1 MTSNGE
7 VTAML
12 KRKMLRDI
20 KANFAQFFS
29 IMLLSL
35 IAMWCY
41 TGFQANVIGGNQAR
55 TDFENSSNFADGWIY
70 GADFDEKQAKKIADI
85 SGINDTQRRTEVLG
99 KADET
104 YNTAEVYCYFQDSAD
119 VTVPRT
125 VDGADFDTDDENGLW
140 LFSRFAE
147 TWGIKVGDK
156 FTVHVMGLD
165 IEKEVKGLIV
175 TPEYEFAC
183 ASTDTD
189 TDFHNIGFAYL
200 SQKALPEEMRI
211 NNEIIFTCDGKALDY
226 EDKIAKAL
234 DDNYA
239 YLADRNSIRGW
250 YQLSDELA
258 QHDSFSYIFSFV
270 FVAIALLVI
279 ITTMKRMIAQQ
290 RTQIGTLNALGMR
303 KRKILFHYLSYSFV
317 LSFIGCALGIV
328 LGLLTFGRLMVDMF
342 SQFYTLPD
350 WQPGF
355 SYKSLIVAAVLV
367 LICTGTS
374 YFSCKQILKIHPS
387 EALRPAAAKTAK
399 SCVFEK
405 LPFWK
410 KLSFNA
416 RYNLRDISR
425 SKMRAFMGVFGTCMG
440 MMIMELGLGAY
451 DTVDYVRDWYFHDI
465 QNYGYQVILNDSC
478 TPEQAEELKNE
489 TDGELIAMEAVS
501 VAAKDHPTS
510 DGIIS
515 CKLAVTEGEQLYCV
529 SDTELNTTP
538 IPKGTVALTM
548 KQAKK
553 LGLSAGDKVYW
564 KTATG
569 SKWNESRIGLIS
581 RHPNITGITML
592 RADYEKADMT
602 FRPVMLVSKKD
613 CENVAG
619 HDCVSAV
626 HSMKDLIAAFDKMM
640 EIMNLLVYFMVIFSV
655 LLIVI
660 VLYNSGNL
668 SFNER
673 EKEFATLKVLGFKS
687 SAIRRLLSTQNLW
700 LSVLGVI
707 CGLPLGR
714 VPLQAMMDSNGDAI
728 DWPCYIAPAT
738 YIISAIFVMTVSV
751 LVSFLFSRRI
761 KRIDMVEV
769 LKGME

>member
-1 MTSNGE
+1 
-7 VTAML
+7 ML
-12 KRKMLRDI
+12 RRKMLRDI

-29 IMLLSL
+29 ILLLSL

-41 TGFQANVIGGNQAR
+41 TGFQANVIGGNKAR
-55 TDFENSSNFADGWIY
+55 ADFEDSSNFADGWIY
-70 GADFDEKQAKKIADI
+70 GADFSEEQAEKIADI
-85 SGINDTQRRTEVLG
+85 SGIKDVQRRTEVLG
-99 KADET
+99 KADEK
-104 YNTAEVYCYFQDSAD
+104 YNTAEMYCYFQNSAD
-119 VTVPRT
+119 ITAPRT
-125 VDGADFDTDDENGLW
+125 IEGADFDADDENGLW

-147 TWGIKVGDK
+147 TWKIKVGDK
-156 FTVHVMGLD
+156 FTVHAMGLD

-189 TDFHNIGFAYL
+189 SDFHNIGFAYL
-200 SQKALPEEMRI
+200 SQKVLPEEMRI
-211 NNEIIFTCDGKALDY
+211 NNEIIFTCDGKALSY
-226 EDKIAKAL
+226 EDDIAKAL

-290 RTQIGTLNALGMR
+290 RTQIGTLNALGMK
-303 KRKILFHYLSYSFV
+303 KRKILLHYLSYSFV
-317 LSFIGCALGIV
+317 LSVIGCALGII
-328 LGLLTFGRLMVDMF
+328 LGMVTFGRLMVNMF

-350 WQPGF
+350 WKPGF
-355 SYKSLIVAAVLV
+355 SYKSIIVAAVLV

-374 YFSCKQILKIHPS
+374 YFSCKQILRIHPS

-399 SCVFEK
+399 PCIFEK
-405 LPFWK
+405 LPFWN
-410 KLSFNA
+410 KLGFNA

-425 SKMRAFMGVFGTCMG
+425 SKMRAFMCVFGTCMG

-451 DTVDYVRDWYFHDI
+451 DTVDYVRDWYFRDI
-465 QNYGYQVILNDSC
+465 QNYEYQVILNDSC
-478 TPEQAEELKNE
+478 TTEQAEELKKE

-501 VAAKDHPTS
+501 IAAEDHPTS
-510 DGIIS
+510 DGIIT
-515 CKLAVTEGEQLYCV
+515 CKLAVTEGQQLYCV
-529 SDTELNTTP
+529 SDTDLNTTP
-538 IPKGTVALTM
+538 IPEGTVALTM

-553 LGLSAGDKVYW
+553 LGLSEGDKVYW

-569 SKWNESRIGLIS
+569 NKWNESRIGLVS

-592 RADYEKADMT
+592 RSDYEAAGLT
-602 FRPVMLVSKKD
+602 FRPIMLVSKNN
-613 CENVAG
+613 CEKAIDN
-619 HDCVSAV
+619 DCVSAV

-655 LLIVI
+655 LLIII

-687 SAIRRLLSTQNLW
+687 SAVRRLLSTQNLW
-700 LSVLGVI
+700 LSIIGVI
-707 CGLPLGR
+707 CGIPLGR
-714 VPLQAMMDSNGDAI
+714 VPLQAMMDSNGDAV
-728 DWPCYIAPAT
+728 DWPCYLAPST

-751 LVSFLFSRRI
+751 LVSFMFSRRI
-761 KRIDMVEV
+761 KKIDMVEV

>member
-1 MTSNGE
+1 
-7 VTAML
+7 ML
-12 KRKMLRDI
+12 RKKMLRDI

-41 TGFQANVIGGNQAR
+41 TGFQANVIGGNKAR
-55 TDFENSSNFADGWIY
+55 ADFERSSNFAEGWIY
-70 GADFDEKQAKKIADI
+70 GAGFGDKERRDI
-85 SGINDTQRRTEVLG
+85 SAIDGINDVQLRTEVLG
-99 KADET
+99 KADEEF
-104 YNTAEVYCYFQDSAD
+104 NTAEMYCYFQDSAE
-119 VTVPRT
+119 VTIPRT
-125 VDGADFDTDDENGLW
+125 VEGVDFDPKDTDGLW
-140 LFSRFAE
+140 LFSRFAQ

-165 IEKEVKGLIV
+165 IEKEVKGLVV

-189 TDFHNIGFAYL
+189 SDFHNIGFAYL
-200 SQKALPEEMRI
+200 SMDVLPEEMQI
-211 NNEIIFTCDGKALDY
+211 FNELIFTCDGKALSY
-226 EDKIAKAL
+226 EDSIAKAL

-239 YLADRNSIRGW
+239 YFADRNSIRGW

-290 RTQIGTLNALGMR
+290 RTQIGTLNALGM
-303 KRKILFHYLSYSFV
+303 KKGKIMTHYLSYSFI
-317 LSFIGCALGIV
+317 LSVIGCGLGIV
-328 LGLLTFGRLMVDMF
+328 LGIFTFGRLMVNMF

-355 SYKSLIVAAVLV
+355 NYKSIIVAALLV

-374 YFSCKQILKIHPS
+374 YLSCKQILKIHPS
-387 EALRPAAAKTAK
+387 EALRPATAK
-399 SCVFEK
+399 SAKSCIFEK
-405 LPFWK
+405 LPFWN
-410 KLSFNA
+410 KLGFNA

-425 SKMRAFMGVFGTCMG
+425 SKMRAVMGVFGTCMG
-440 MMIMELGLGAY
+440 MMLMELGLGAY
-451 DTVDYVRDWYFHDI
+451 DTVGYVRDWYFHDI
-465 QNYGYQVILNDSC
+465 QNYEYQVILSDSC
-478 TPEQAEELKNE
+478 TPDEAEELKSE
-489 TDGELIAMEAVS
+489 TNGELVAMSAIS
-501 VAAKDHPTS
+501 IAAKDHPTS

-515 CKLAVTEGEQLYCV
+515 CKLAVTEGEGLYCV
-529 SDTELNTTP
+529 SGIDLKTQP
-538 IPKGTVALTM
+538 IPEGTVALTM

-553 LGLSAGDKVYW
+553 LGLSEGDKVYW

-569 SKWNESRIGLIS
+569 SKWIESKIGLIS

-592 RADYEKADMT
+592 RKDYEVAGET
-602 FRPVMLVSKKD
+602 FRPVMLVSKSD
-613 CENVAG
+613 CSGAEDKG
-619 HDCVSAV
+619 YVSAV

-640 EIMNLLVYFMVIFSV
+640 EIMDLLVYFMVIFSI

-673 EKEFATLKVLGFKS
+673 EKEFATLKVLGFRS
-687 SAIRRLLSTQNLW
+687 GAIRRLLSTQNLW
-700 LSVLGVI
+700 LSILGVI
-707 CGLPLGR
+707 CGIPLGR
-714 VPLQAMMDSNGDAI
+714 IPLQAMMDSNGDAV
-728 DWPCYIAPAT
+728 DWPCYLSPLTYVIAAV
-738 YIISAIFVMTVSV
+738 FVMTVSV

>member
-1 MTSNGE
+1 
-7 VTAML
+7 ML
-12 KRKMLRDI
+12 RKKMLRDI

-29 IMLLSL
+29 IMILSL

-41 TGFQANVIGGNQAR
+41 TGFQANVIGGNKAR
-55 TDFENSSNFADGWIY
+55 NDFENSSNFADGWIY
-70 GADFDEKQAKKIADI
+70 GADFSEEQAKKIADI
-85 SGINDTQRRTEVLG
+85 SGIKDVQCRTEVLG
-99 KADET
+99 KADEK
-104 YNTAEVYCYFQDSAD
+104 YNTAEMYCYFQNNTD
-119 VTVPRT
+119 VTIPKT
-125 VDGADFDTDDENGLW
+125 VDGADFNADDENGLW

-200 SQKALPEEMRI
+200 SQKALPEGMRI
-211 NNEIIFTCDGKALDY
+211 NNELIFTCNGKALSY
-226 EDKIAKAL
+226 EKDIANAL
-234 DDNYA
+234 GDNYA
-239 YLADRNSIRGW
+239 YFADRNSIRGW

-290 RTQIGTLNALGMR
+290 RTQIGTLNALGMK
-303 KRKILFHYLSYSFV
+303 KRKILAHYLSYSFV
-317 LSFIGCALGIV
+317 LSVIGCILGII
-328 LGLLTFGRLMVDMF
+328 LGILTFGRLMVNMF

-355 SYKSLIVAAVLV
+355 SYKSIIVAAVLV
-367 LICTGTS
+367 FICTGTS
-374 YFSCKQILKIHPS
+374 YLSCKQILKIHPS

-399 SCVFEK
+399 PCIFEK

-410 KLSFNA
+410 KLSFNV

-465 QNYGYQVILNDSC
+465 QNYEYQVLLNDSC
-478 TPEQAEELKNE
+478 TPEQAEELKIE
-489 TDGELIAMEAVS
+489 TGGELIAMEAIS
-501 VAAKDHPTS
+501 IAAKEHPTS

-529 SDTELNTTP
+529 SDTELRTTP
-538 IPKGTVALTM
+538 IRKGTVALTM

-553 LGLSAGDKVYW
+553 LGLSEGDKVYW

-569 SKWNESRIGLIS
+569 SEWNESKIGLIS

-592 RADYEKADMT
+592 REDYEAVGMD
-602 FRPVMLVSKKD
+602 FRPVMLVSKNN
-613 CENVAG
+613 CENTADN
-619 HDCVSAV
+619 DCVSAV

-700 LSVLGVI
+700 LSIIGCIL
-707 CGLPLGR
+707 GLPLGR
-714 VPLQAMMDSNGDAI
+714 VPLQAMMDSNGDAV
-728 DWPCYIAPAT
+728 DWPCYIAPTT
-738 YIISAIFVMTVSV
+738 YIIAAIFVMTVSV
-751 LVSFLFSRRI
+751 LVSFMFSRRI
-761 KRIDMVEV
+761 KKIDMVEV

>member
-1 MTSNGE
+1 
-7 VTAML
+7 ML
-12 KRKMLRDI
+12 RKKMLRDI

-29 IMLLSL
+29 IMILSL

-41 TGFQANVIGGNQAR
+41 TGFQANVIGGNKAR
-55 TDFENSSNFADGWIY
+55 NDFENSSNFADGWIY
-70 GADFDEKQAKKIADI
+70 GADFSEEQAKKIADI
-85 SGINDTQRRTEVLG
+85 SGVKDVQRRTEVLG
-99 KADET
+99 KADEK
-104 YNTAEVYCYFQDSAD
+104 YNTAEMYCYFQNSAD
-119 VTVPRT
+119 VTIPRT
-125 VDGADFDTDDENGLW
+125 IEGDDFNADDTDGLW

-156 FTVHVMGLD
+156 FTVHVMGLN

-189 TDFHNIGFAYL
+189 TDFHNIGFAYF
-200 SQKALPEEMRI
+200 SQKVLPEEMRI
-211 NNEIIFTCDGKALDY
+211 NNEIIFTCDGKALSY
-226 EDKIAKAL
+226 EKDIANAL
-234 DDNYA
+234 GDNYA
-239 YLADRNSIRGW
+239 YFADRNSIRGW

-290 RTQIGTLNALGMR
+290 RTQIGTLNALGMK
-303 KRKILFHYLSYSFV
+303 KRKILAHYLSYSFV
-317 LSFIGCALGIV
+317 LSVIGCILGII
-328 LGLLTFGRLMVDMF
+328 LGILTFGRLMVNMF

-355 SYKSLIVAAVLV
+355 SYKSIIVAAVLV
-367 LICTGTS
+367 FICTGTS
-374 YFSCKQILKIHPS
+374 YLSCKQILKIHPS

-399 SCVFEK
+399 PCIFEK

-410 KLSFNA
+410 KLSFNV

-465 QNYGYQVILNDSC
+465 QNYEYQVLLNDSC
-478 TPEQAEELKNE
+478 TPEQAEELKIE
-489 TDGELIAMEAVS
+489 TGGELIAMEAIS
-501 VAAKDHPTS
+501 IAAKEHPTS

-529 SDTELNTTP
+529 SDTELRTTP
-538 IPKGTVALTM
+538 IRKGTVALTM

-553 LGLSAGDKVYW
+553 LGLSEGDKVYW

-569 SKWNESRIGLIS
+569 SEWNESKIGLIS

-592 RADYEKADMT
+592 REDYENAGMK
-602 FRPVMLVSKKD
+602 FRPVMLVSKNN
-613 CENVAG
+613 CEKTADN
-619 HDCVSAV
+619 DCVSAV

-640 EIMNLLVYFMVIFSV
+640 EIMNLLVYFMVVFSV

-700 LSVLGVI
+700 LSIIGCIL
-707 CGLPLGR
+707 GLPLGR
-714 VPLQAMMDSNGDAI
+714 VPLQAMMDSNGDAV
-728 DWPCYIAPAT
+728 DWPCYIAPTT
-738 YIISAIFVMTVSV
+738 YIIAAIFVMTVSV
-751 LVSFLFSRRI
+751 LVSFMFSRRI
-761 KRIDMVEV
+761 KKIDMVEV

>member
-1 MTSNGE
+1 
-7 VTAML
+7 ML
-12 KRKMLRDI
+12 RKKMLRDI

-29 IMLLSL
+29 IMILSL

-41 TGFQANVIGGNQAR
+41 TGFQANVIGGNKAR
-55 TDFENSSNFADGWIY
+55 NDFENSSNFADGWIY
-70 GADFDEKQAKKIADI
+70 GADFSEEQAKKIADI
-85 SGINDTQRRTEVLG
+85 SGIKDVQCRTEVLG
-99 KADET
+99 KADEK
-104 YNTAEVYCYFQDSAD
+104 YNTAEMYCYFQNSAD
-119 VTVPRT
+119 VTIPRT
-125 VDGADFDTDDENGLW
+125 VEGADFNADDENGLW

-200 SQKALPEEMRI
+200 SQKALPEGMRI
-211 NNEIIFTCDGKALDY
+211 NNELIFTCNGKALSY
-226 EDKIAKAL
+226 EKDIANAL
-234 DDNYA
+234 GDNYA
-239 YLADRNSIRGW
+239 YFADRNSIRGW

-290 RTQIGTLNALGMR
+290 RTQIGTLNALGMK
-303 KRKILFHYLSYSFV
+303 KRKILAHYLSYSFV
-317 LSFIGCALGIV
+317 LSVIGCILGII
-328 LGLLTFGRLMVDMF
+328 LGILTFGRLMVNMF

-355 SYKSLIVAAVLV
+355 SYKSIIVAAVLV
-367 LICTGTS
+367 FICTGTS
-374 YFSCKQILKIHPS
+374 YLSCKQILKIHPS

-399 SCVFEK
+399 PCIFEK

-410 KLSFNA
+410 KLSFNV

-465 QNYGYQVILNDSC
+465 QNYEYQVLLNDSC
-478 TPEQAEELKNE
+478 TPEQAEELKIE
-489 TDGELIAMEAVS
+489 TGGELIAMEAIS
-501 VAAKDHPTS
+501 IAAKEHPTS

-529 SDTELNTTP
+529 SDTELRTTP
-538 IPKGTVALTM
+538 IRKGTVALTM

-553 LGLSAGDKVYW
+553 LGLSEGDKVYW

-569 SKWNESRIGLIS
+569 SEWNESKIGLIS

-592 RADYEKADMT
+592 REDYEAVGMD
-602 FRPVMLVSKKD
+602 FRPVMLVSPNN
-613 CENVAG
+613 CEDVA
-619 HDCVSAV
+619 DKSSVSAV

-640 EIMNLLVYFMVIFSV
+640 EIMNLLVYFMVVFSV

-700 LSVLGVI
+700 LSIIGCIL
-707 CGLPLGR
+707 GLPLGR
-714 VPLQAMMDSNGDAI
+714 VPLQAMMDSNGDAV
-728 DWPCYIAPAT
+728 DWPCYIAPTT
-738 YIISAIFVMTVSV
+738 YIIAAIFVMTVSV
-751 LVSFLFSRRI
+751 LVSFMFSRRI
-761 KRIDMVEV
+761 KKIDMVEV

>member
-1 MTSNGE
+1 M
-7 VTAML
+7 
-12 KRKMLRDI
+12 I
-20 KANFAQFFS
+20 
-29 IMLLSL
+29 LSL

-41 TGFQANVIGGNQAR
+41 TGFQANVIGGNKAR
-55 TDFENSSNFADGWIY
+55 NDFESSSNFADGWIY
-70 GADFDEKQAKKIADI
+70 GADFSEEQAKKIADI
-85 SGINDTQRRTEVLG
+85 SGIKDVQRRTEVLG
-99 KADET
+99 KADEK
-104 YNTAEVYCYFQDSAD
+104 YNTAEMYCYFQNSAD
-119 VTVPRT
+119 VTIPRT
-125 VDGADFDTDDENGLW
+125 IEGADFNADDTDGLW

-189 TDFHNIGFAYL
+189 TDFHNIGFVYL
-200 SQKALPEEMRI
+200 SQKVLPEEMRI
-211 NNEIIFTCDGKALDY
+211 SNELIFTCNGKALSY
-226 EDKIAKAL
+226 EKDIANAL
-234 DDNYA
+234 GDDYA
-239 YLADRNSIRGW
+239 YFADRNSIRGW

-290 RTQIGTLNALGMR
+290 RTQIGTLNALGMK
-303 KRKILFHYLSYSFV
+303 KRKILAHYLSYSFA
-317 LSFIGCALGIV
+317 LSTIGCILGII
-328 LGLLTFGRLMVDMF
+328 LGILTFGRLMVNMF
-342 SQFYTLPD
+342 SQFYTLPN

-355 SYKSLIVAAVLV
+355 SYKSIIVAAVLV
-367 LICTGTS
+367 FICTGTS
-374 YFSCKQILKIHPS
+374 YLSCKQILKIHPS

-399 SCVFEK
+399 PCIFEK

-410 KLSFNA
+410 KLSFNV

-465 QNYGYQVILNDSC
+465 QNYEYQVLLNDSC
-478 TPEQAEELKNE
+478 TPEEAEELKIE
-489 TDGELIAMEAVS
+489 TGGELIAMEAVS
-501 VAAKDHPTS
+501 IAAKDHPTS

-529 SDTELNTTP
+529 SDTELRTTP
-538 IPKGTVALTM
+538 IRKGTVALTM

-553 LGLSAGDKVYW
+553 LGLSEGDKVYW

-569 SKWNESRIGLIS
+569 SEWNESKIGLIS

-592 RADYEKADMT
+592 REDYETAGMK
-602 FRPVMLVSKKD
+602 FRPVMLVSKNN
-613 CENVAG
+613 CENTADN
-619 HDCVSAV
+619 DCVSAV

-700 LSVLGVI
+700 LSIIGCIL
-707 CGLPLGR
+707 GLPLGR
-714 VPLQAMMDSNGDAI
+714 VPLQAMMDSNGDAV
-728 DWPCYIAPAT
+728 DWPCYIAPTT
-738 YIISAIFVMTVSV
+738 YIIAAIFVMTVSV
-751 LVSFLFSRRI
+751 LVSFMFSRRI
-761 KRIDMVEV
+761 KKIDMVEV

>member
-1 MTSNGE
+1 
-7 VTAML
+7 ML
-12 KRKMLRDI
+12 GRKMLRDI

-35 IAMWCY
+35 IAMWCF
-41 TGFQANVIGGNQAR
+41 TGFQANVIGGNKAR
-55 TDFENSSNFADGWIY
+55 DSYESSSVFADGWIY
-70 GADFDEKQAKKIADI
+70 GADFSEEQAEKISDI
-85 SGINDTQRRTEVLG
+85 DGINKVQRRTEVLG
-99 KADET
+99 KADEK
-104 YNTAEVYCYFQDSAD
+104 YNSAEIYCYFQNSAE

-125 VDGADFDTDDENGLW
+125 VNGKDFDPEDENGLW
-140 LFSRFAE
+140 IFSKFAE
-147 TWGIKVGDK
+147 TWGINTGDK
-156 FTVHVMGLD
+156 FTVHVLGLD

-189 TDFHNIGFAYL
+189 TDFHNIGFVYL
-200 SQKALPEEMRI
+200 SQKNLPQEMSF
-211 NNEIIFTCDGKALDY
+211 NNEIIFTCNGKALSY
-226 EDKIAKAL
+226 ENSIDKAL
-234 DDNYA
+234 EGNYA

-250 YQLSDELA
+250 YQLSDEIA

-290 RTQIGTLNALGMR
+290 RTQIGTLNALGM
-303 KRKILFHYLSYSFV
+303 KNRKILFHYLSYSFV
-317 LSFIGCALGIV
+317 LSVIGCTLGII
-328 LGLLTFGRLMVDMF
+328 LGLLTLGRLMVNMF
-342 SQFYTLPD
+342 GQFYTLPG

-355 SYKSLIVAAVLV
+355 SYNSIIAAAVLV

-374 YFSCKQILKIHPS
+374 YISCKQILRIHPS
-387 EALRPAAAKTAK
+387 EALRPAAAKTAR
-399 SCVFEK
+399 SCIFEK
-405 LPFWK
+405 LPFWNRF
-410 KLSFNA
+410 SFNA

-425 SKMRAFMGVFGTCMG
+425 SKMRAFMGAFGTCMG

-451 DTVDYVRDWYFHDI
+451 DTVDYVRDWYFRDI
-465 QNYGYQVILNDSC
+465 QNYEYQVILNDSC
-478 TPEQAEELKNE
+478 TSEQAEELKAE
-489 TDGELIAMEAVS
+489 TNGELIAMEAIS
-501 VAAKDHPTS
+501 IAAKDHPTS

-515 CKLAVTEGEQLYCV
+515 CKLAVTEGKQLYCV
-529 SDTELNTTP
+529 SDTGLDTTA
-538 IPKGTVALTM
+538 IPEGTVALTM

-553 LGLSAGDKVYW
+553 LGLSVGDKVYW
-564 KTATG
+564 KSSTG

-592 RADYEKADMT
+592 REDYEAAGME
-602 FRPVMLVSKKD
+602 FRPVMLVSEKD
-613 CENVAG
+613 CESAADK
-619 HDCVSAV
+619 DCVSAV
-626 HSMKDLIAAFDKMM
+626 HSMKDLIEAFDKMM
-640 EIMNLLVYFMVIFSV
+640 EIMNLLVYFMIVFSV

-687 SAIRRLLSTQNLW
+687 GAVRRLLSTQNLW
-700 LSVLGVI
+700 LSIIGVI

-728 DWPCYIAPAT
+728 DWPCYISPLT
-738 YIISAIFVMTVSV
+738 YIISAVFVMTVSV
-751 LVSFLFSRRI
+751 LVSFLFSHRI
-761 KRIDMVEV
+761 KRIDMVGV

>member
-1 MTSNGE
+1 
-7 VTAML
+7 ML
-12 KRKMLRDI
+12 RKKMLRDI

-29 IMLLSL
+29 IMILSL

-41 TGFQANVIGGNQAR
+41 TGFQANVIGGNKAR
-55 TDFENSSNFADGWIY
+55 NDFESSSNFADGWIY
-70 GADFDEKQAKKIADI
+70 GSDFSEEQAKKIADI
-85 SGINDTQRRTEVLG
+85 SGIKDVQRRTEVLG
-99 KADET
+99 KADEK
-104 YNTAEVYCYFQDSAD
+104 YNTAEMYCYFQNSAD
-119 VTVPRT
+119 VTIPRT
-125 VDGADFDTDDENGLW
+125 IEGADFNADDTDGLW

-147 TWGIKVGDK
+147 TWEIKVGDK

-200 SQKALPEEMRI
+200 SQKVLPEEMRI
-211 NNEIIFTCDGKALDY
+211 NNEIIFTCDGKALSY
-226 EDKIAKAL
+226 EKDIANAL
-234 DDNYA
+234 GDDYA
-239 YLADRNSIRGW
+239 YFADRNSIRGW

-290 RTQIGTLNALGMR
+290 RTQIGTLNALGMK
-303 KRKILFHYLSYSFV
+303 KRKILAHYLSYSFV
-317 LSFIGCALGIV
+317 LSVIGCILGII
-328 LGLLTFGRLMVDMF
+328 LGILTFGRLMVNMF
-342 SQFYTLPD
+342 SQFYTLPN

-355 SYKSLIVAAVLV
+355 SYKSIIVAAVLV
-367 LICTGTS
+367 FMCTGTS
-374 YFSCKQILKIHPS
+374 YLSCKQILKIHPS

-399 SCVFEK
+399 PCIFEK

-410 KLSFNA
+410 KLSFNV

-465 QNYGYQVILNDSC
+465 QNYEYQVLLNDSC
-478 TPEQAEELKNE
+478 TPEEAEELKID
-489 TDGELIAMEAVS
+489 TGGELIAMEAIS
-501 VAAKDHPTS
+501 IAAKEHPTS

-529 SDTELNTTP
+529 SDTELRTTP
-538 IPKGTVALTM
+538 IRKGTVALTM

-553 LGLSAGDKVYW
+553 LGLSEGDKVYW

-569 SKWNESRIGLIS
+569 SEWNESKIGLIS

-592 RADYEKADMT
+592 REDYEAAGMK
-602 FRPVMLVSKKD
+602 FRPVMLVSKNN
-613 CENVAG
+613 CEDVA
-619 HDCVSAV
+619 DKSSVSAV

-687 SAIRRLLSTQNLW
+687 NAIRRLLSTQNLW
-700 LSVLGVI
+700 LSIIGCIL
-707 CGLPLGR
+707 GLPLGR
-714 VPLQAMMDSNGDAI
+714 VPLQAMMDSNGDAV
-728 DWPCYIAPAT
+728 DWPCYIAPTT
-738 YIISAIFVMTVSV
+738 YIIAAIFVMTVSV
-751 LVSFLFSRRI
+751 LVSFMFSRRI
-761 KRIDMVEV
+761 KKIDMVEV

>member
-1 MTSNGE
+1 
-7 VTAML
+7 ML
-12 KRKMLRDI
+12 RRKMLRDI

-41 TGFQANVIGGNQAR
+41 TGFQANVIGGNKAR
-55 TDFENSSNFADGWIY
+55 SDFESSSNFADGWIY
-70 GADFDEKQAKKIADI
+70 GSDFSEEQEEEIEEI
-85 SGINDTQRRTEVLG
+85 SGIKDVQRRTEVLG
-99 KADET
+99 KADDK
-104 YNTAEVYCYFQDSAD
+104 YNTAEMYCYFQNDKV
-119 VTVPRT
+119 VTIPRT
-125 VDGADFDTDDENGLW
+125 TEGEDFDANDEDGLW

-156 FTVHVMGLD
+156 FTVHVMGFD
-165 IEKEVKGLIV
+165 IEKKVKGLVV

-189 TDFHNIGFAYL
+189 TDFHNIGFAYM
-200 SQKALPEEMRI
+200 SQKVLPEEMRI
-211 NNEIIFTCDGKALDY
+211 NNEIIFTCDGKSLKY
-226 EDKIAKAL
+226 EDDISKAL

-239 YLADRNSIRGW
+239 FLADRNSIRGW
-250 YQLSDELA
+250 YQLSDELS

-279 ITTMKRMIAQQ
+279 ITTMKRMITQQ
-290 RTQIGTLNALGMR
+290 RTQIGTLNALGMK
-303 KRKILFHYLSYSFV
+303 KRKIMFHYLSYSFV
-317 LSFIGCALGIV
+317 LSATGCALGII
-328 LGLLTFGRLMVDMF
+328 LGIYTFGRLMVNMF

-355 SYKSLIVAAVLV
+355 SYKSIIVAAVLV

-374 YFSCKQILKIHPS
+374 YFSCSQILKIHPS
-387 EALRPAAAKTAK
+387 EALRPAAAKSAK
-399 SCVFEK
+399 PCVFEK
-405 LPFWK
+405 LPFWD
-410 KLSFNA
+410 KLNFNT

-451 DTVDYVRDWYFHDI
+451 DTVDYVREWYFHDI
-465 QNYGYQVILNDSC
+465 QNYEYQVILNDSC
-478 TPEQAEELKNE
+478 TIEQAEELKEEN
-489 TDGELIAMEAVS
+489 DGELVAMEAVS
-501 VAAKDHPTS
+501 IAAKDHPTS

-529 SDTELNTTP
+529 SDTELNTKP
-538 IPKGTVALTM
+538 IPRGTVALTM
-548 KQAKK
+548 KQARK
-553 LGLSAGDKVYW
+553 LGLSEGDNVYW

-569 SKWNESRIGLIS
+569 DKWNESKIGLIS
-581 RHPNITGITML
+581 RHPNITGITMM
-592 RADYEKADMT
+592 REDYEKAGMT
-602 FRPVMLVSKKD
+602 FRPVMMVSED
-613 CENVAG
+613 NCEKAADNK
-619 HDCVSAV
+619 CVSAV
-626 HSMKDLIAAFDKMM
+626 HSMTDLIEAFDKMM
-640 EIMNLLVYFMVIFSV
+640 EIMNLLVYFMVLFSV

-687 SAIRRLLSTQNLW
+687 GAIRKLLSTQNLW
-700 LSVLGVI
+700 LSIIGCI

-714 VPLQAMMDSNGDAI
+714 VPLQAMMDSNGDAV
-728 DWPCYIAPAT
+728 DWPCYLAPST
-738 YIISAIFVMTVSV
+738 YIISAAFVMTVSV

-761 KRIDMVEV
+761 KKIDMVEV